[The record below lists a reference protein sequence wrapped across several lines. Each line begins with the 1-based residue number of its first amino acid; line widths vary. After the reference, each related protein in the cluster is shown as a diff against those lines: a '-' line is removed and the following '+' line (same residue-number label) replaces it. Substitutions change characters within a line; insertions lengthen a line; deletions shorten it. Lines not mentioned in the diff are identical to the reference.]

1 MMYISENL
9 NKNQIFLKQGN
20 LEDFA
25 KVFEYDYKHLNR
37 SMV

>member
-1 MMYISENL
+1 MKYVSKEL

-20 LEDFA
+20 LQDFS